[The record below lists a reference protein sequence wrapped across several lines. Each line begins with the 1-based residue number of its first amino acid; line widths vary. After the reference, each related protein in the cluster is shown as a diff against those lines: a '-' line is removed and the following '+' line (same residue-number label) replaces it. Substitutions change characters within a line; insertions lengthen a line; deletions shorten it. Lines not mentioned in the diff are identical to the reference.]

1 MHACAVAYIYI
12 YIYVGIYVC
21 ICACTCT
28 FTCTCICM
36 CRCLYVCVCV
46 EHIHIHITCVYVYST
61 QTFTNMNSN
70 VCVPACLHLSLVQMQ
85 RARRSV
91 QSLYRPGTSVYC
103 LYCAFCCIS
112 SSGLGLPFR
121 RCRWAWP
128 PRGGRNT
135 APEAFCTKVCVCVRV
150 YQSMRLLVP
159 G

>member
-1 MHACAVAYIYI
+1 MHACAVAYI

-70 VCVPACLHLSLVQMQ
+70 VCVCLHAYIFRWYRCSVPGGPCSLSIDLAPLSTVCTVLFAAF
-85 RARRSV
+85 RAQVWASHFAGVAGPGLRAAVATQLRRLFA
-91 QSLYRPGTSVYC
+91 Q
-103 LYCAFCCIS
+103 
-112 SSGLGLPFR
+112 
-121 RCRWAWP
+121 
-128 PRGGRNT
+128 
-135 APEAFCTKVCVCVRV
+135 KCVCVRV